1 MSEQNTR
8 ILFGGAGAFSEAG
21 DQVDTALDREL
32 DPYLEGLSSTAFS
45 VLQRWTHDVLGKK
58 VTNFFLDQDV
68 VRFNRFQLFA
78 EALINI
84 ATHHTHDVEQEW
96 LDLINAKGKTFPPI
110 LMHSQE
116 MWPYLKNALYPEDR
130 WQEYFCRPEWPYAY
144 RNFHEETV
152 DGRFAPL
159 KKIEYRLREAG
170 TIELMEDIASGKVA
184 FGHDFE
190 SFLLIQKYMLKDVYP
205 WAGMPRNAIDMEFR
219 GSHLLPVNTCKFQF
233 QYCDADSPAIDFDKI
248 KQKFGDEFTVF
259 TPCQEI
265 ASEAESIFA
274 DLDRVFYEEHRPA
287 LSDIEPVEERI
298 TAFAKTAAPF
308 YLRINQLHPLRD
320 GNGMT
325 QMIFFTL
332 LAQEQGLGFFW
343 KEGEKEFKDRLVESI
358 KIFNSNGHHVTP
370 ESVAIMTQLFSE
382 CLSPLAAPSVSPSTR
397 RAPSESVQM
406 QL

>member
-8 ILFGGAGAFSEAG
+8 ALFDGAGIFSEAG
-21 DQVDTALDREL
+21 SQVDPALDLAL
-32 DPYLEGLSSTAFS
+32 DPYLGAISPTAFS
-45 VLQRWTHDVLGKK
+45 TLRQWVHDVLGKK

-68 VRFNRFQLFA
+68 ARFNRFQLFA

-84 ATHHTHDVEQEW
+84 AIHHTHGLEQEW
-96 LDLINAKGKTFPPI
+96 LNLISIKGKSFPPI

-144 RNFHEETV
+144 RNLHEEVV

-170 TIELMEDIASGKVA
+170 TLELMEDIASGKVG

-205 WAGMPRNAIDMEFR
+205 WAGMPRDAIDMEFR

-248 KQKFGDEFTVF
+248 KQKFGDEFSRF
-259 TPCQEI
+259 TPWQEI
-265 ASEAESIFA
+265 ASEAQRIFT
-274 DLDRVFYEEHRPA
+274 DLDHVFYKDRQPA

-298 TAFAKTAAPF
+298 AAFAKAAAPF

-325 QMIFFTL
+325 QMVFFTL
-332 LAQEQGLGFFW
+332 LAREQGLGFAW
-343 KEGEKEFKDRLVESI
+343 KEGEKAFKDRLVESI
-358 KIFNSNGHHVTP
+358 KIFNANEHRVTP
-370 ESVAIMTQLFSE
+370 ESVEIMAQLFTES
-382 CLSPLAAPSVSPSTR
+382 LSPLVVPPLSLATR
-397 RAPSESVQM
+397 RLPPETMWVG
-406 QL
+406 L